1 LKSEGV
7 DDVNNLENL
16 IALIIATLSRGVG
29 ANIHI
34 EGTFY
39 DPLQDELTNYIY
51 KCIVARQIV
60 NTISR

>member
-1 LKSEGV
+1 VKSEGV

-16 IALIIATLSRGVG
+16 IIDALVIATLSRGVG

-39 DPLQDELTNYIY
+39 DPLQDELW
-51 KCIVARQIV
+51 Q
-60 NTISR
+60 TIFTSAL